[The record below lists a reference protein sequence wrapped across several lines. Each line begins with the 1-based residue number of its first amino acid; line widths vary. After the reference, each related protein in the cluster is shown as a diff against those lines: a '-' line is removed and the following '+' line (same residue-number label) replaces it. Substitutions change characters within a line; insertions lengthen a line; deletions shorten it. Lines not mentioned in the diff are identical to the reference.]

1 MEEFLNR
8 RQSARRRRNE
18 IKNRNPVLFMLF
30 QFAFFIYVNFALS
43 ISPKV
48 CVLKFCAKIVY
59 EIGVVHKA
67 WANNSPRLIRTNF
80 DAPGRSDHCNL
91 AMVCGETR
99 RDQRSFWG
107 FYTLLGSSSLE
118 VLDLL
123 IDPLSIKHISG
134 RVYITQI
141 AEYGRTTSPNTRT
154 SSEMFRDEMFCLKNS
169 DILNDCKVDSGLMMQ
184 AALGRPCE
192 KFKETSIKF

>member
-1 MEEFLNR
+1 MKSVWSTKREPTTL
-8 RQSARRRRNE
+8 
-18 IKNRNPVLFMLF
+18 PVLFAPTLTR
-30 QFAFFIYVNFALS
+30 QAAVITATWQWCAVRRGEISAF
-43 ISPKV
+43 
-48 CVLKFCAKIVY
+48 
-59 EIGVVHKA
+59 
-67 WANNSPRLIRTNF
+67 
-80 DAPGRSDHCNL
+80 
-91 AMVCGETR
+91 
-99 RDQRSFWG
+99 FWG
-107 FYTLLGSSSLE
+107 FYTLLGSSGLE

-141 AEYGRTTSPNTRT
+141 AEYGRTTCPNTRT